1 MVRENI
7 EKELRNKCNKLMG
20 TATDISRLVEEKLK
34 KI

>member
-7 EKELRNKCNKLMG
+7 EKELRDKTNKLMEI
-20 TATDISRLVEEKLK
+20 ATDISRLVEEKLK